1 MRATWNVLFI
11 LGMFTNVLGAQSY
24 LVNYQGQLTDA
35 QGQPLATK
43 GYKLDLRIWDAPNGG
58 AQLWHKTFVNTQV
71 VNGQF
76 NVVLGADDSGVSIA
90 DVLYGGDRYLEI
102 EVDDGAPILP
112 RQQMMS
118 APLAVVA
125 ANGTLPGTVI
135 AYAGASVPAGY
146 LLCDGSQVS
155 RATYSNLYTAIG
167 NFWGA
172 GDGNNTFHLP
182 DLQGRFLRGVDMGAG
197 RDPDGGSR
205 GASGPGGNT
214 GD

>member
-90 DVLYGGDRYLEI
+90 DVLYGGDRYLGGKSRLRSRGSSPNFP
-102 EVDDGAPILP
+102 VKSPYG
-112 RQQMMS
+112 S
-118 APLAVVA
+118 
-125 ANGTLPGTVI
+125 PG
-135 AYAGASVPAGY
+135 SVK
-146 LLCDGSQVS
+146 LLVPPTC
-155 RATYSNLYTAIG
+155 
-167 NFWGA
+167 FWG
-172 GDGNNTFHLP
+172 GT
-182 DLQGRFLRGVDMGAG
+182 RFEVPRF
-197 RDPDGGSR
+197 S
-205 GASGPGGNT
+205 
-214 GD
+214 